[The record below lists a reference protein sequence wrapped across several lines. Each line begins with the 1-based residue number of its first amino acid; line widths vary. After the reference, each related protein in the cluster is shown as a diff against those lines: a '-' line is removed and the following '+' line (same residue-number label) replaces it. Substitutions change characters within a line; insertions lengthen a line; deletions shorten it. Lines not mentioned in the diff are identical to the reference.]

1 MQANCVLTK
10 AAFNI
15 VMKNMNKLFLASGNP
30 HKIKELREILASLE
44 IDLQS
49 TLDLREKADVEED
62 QQTLEGNA
70 LKKARFWFRKTG
82 LPSLAD
88 DTGLEVS
95 VLEGE
100 PGVYSARYAGPD
112 ATYEDN
118 VQKLLE
124 EMGDAKN
131 RKAKFRTVI
140 ALVGEEEVLFEGE
153 CKGTITKKPRGE
165 KGFGYDPVFLPD
177 GYEQT
182 FAELSSQAKN
192 KISHR
197 GRALQK
203 LLTFLKEKEI

>member
-1 MQANCVLTK
+1 
-10 AAFNI
+10 
-15 VMKNMNKLFLASGNP
+15 KLFLASGNP

-44 IDLQS
+44 INLQS